1 MTQITQIKT
10 QTFEMSSASIRVIC
24 GKLIGLWTEENAC
37 VRPDSPLR
45 SIERA
50 GDGMMSL
57 VPTIRVLS
65 DSLVNRIAAGEVVE
79 RPASVVK
86 ELVENSL
93 DADARRIEVELIAG
107 GRSLVRVTDDGCGM
121 DPDDAL
127 LALERHA
134 TSKIGTDEDLL
145 HIGTLGFRGEA
156 LPSIA
161 AVSRFQILTA
171 EDPAKG
177 GVRVTVE
184 GGRILGAEAAARA
197 RGTTIEVR
205 DLFFNVPARR
215 KFLRAPETEL
225 RHAQETL
232 WGAALARPDV
242 AFVLRHANRTLIDA
256 PVVTDASRRLKDLW
270 RRTDQV
276 TRFEAKGAG
285 GEVEGLVAPGGGR
298 GRPTLTLLVNGR
310 PVRDRLLVGAVLRVL
325 RGGGSGFGGARVVI
339 DLRLPPDHVDVNVH
353 PAKAEVRFA
362 HAGAVFA
369 LIERAVRQGVA
380 ASQGRVA
387 VSQLDEGEPEGT
399 GVAERG
405 GGGYG
410 ELVRGRLPGGAPLFA
425 HPAYDVDPEVGVD
438 ETAERLDAP
447 ISGHHAAKRSGA
459 KSGPADTPFG
469 RLIGQYRESFLLLE
483 DGHGLVIVDQHVAH
497 ERVLYDRI
505 LRRLAEGE
513 APSQRLLTPRLLEL
527 GEAMTSA
534 IPIVED
540 LLRQA
545 GIEAEIFGPDT
556 IRVSSVPP
564 ELEPEAVDKVVEE
577 ILDRATALDGVPE
590 RAAEELSEE
599 IAASLSCRGAIKVN
613 HQLSRQEQKALLED
627 LVTTDNPYRC
637 PHGRPIILRLSQ
649 EEMERRLG
657 RR

>member
-1 MTQITQIKT
+1 
-10 QTFEMSSASIRVIC
+10 
-24 GKLIGLWTEENAC
+24 
-37 VRPDSPLR
+37 
-45 SIERA
+45 
-50 GDGMMSL
+50 MSL

-65 DSLVNRIAAGEVVE
+65 DSLINRIAAGEVVE

-270 RRTDQV
+270 RRADQV

-387 VSQLDEGEPEGT
+387 VSQLDESEEGT

-425 HPAYDVDPEVGVD
+425 HPAYDVDPEVGFD

-447 ISGHHAAKRSGA
+447 ISGHHPAKRSGA

-564 ELEPEAVDKVVEE
+564 ELEPEAVDQVVEE

>member
-1 MTQITQIKT
+1 
-10 QTFEMSSASIRVIC
+10 
-24 GKLIGLWTEENAC
+24 
-37 VRPDSPLR
+37 
-45 SIERA
+45 
-50 GDGMMSL
+50 MMSL
-57 VPTIRVLS
+57 VPTIHVLP

-93 DADARRIEVELIAG
+93 DADARRVEVELATG
-107 GRSLVRVTDDGCGM
+107 GCRLICVRDDGCGM

-134 TSKIGTDEDLL
+134 TSKISTDNDLL

-161 AVSRFQILTA
+161 AVSRFLIVTA

-177 GVRVTVE
+177 GVQVTVE

-197 RGTTIEVR
+197 RGTTVEVR

-215 KFLRAPETEL
+215 KFLRSPETEL
-225 RHAQETL
+225 RHAQESL

-242 AFVLRHANRTLIDA
+242 AFVLRHGNRTLLDA
-256 PVVTDASRRLKDLW
+256 PVAADAAQRVKDLW
-270 RRTDQV
+270 RRAGQV
-276 TRFEAKGAG
+276 TRFEAKGGG
-285 GEVEGLVAPGGGR
+285 GEVQGLLAPGGGS

-310 PVRDRLLVGAVLRVL
+310 AVRDRLLVGAVLRVL
-325 RGGGSGFGGARVVI
+325 RGGGTGFGGMRVVI
-339 DLRLPPDHVDVNVH
+339 DLRLPPESVDVNVH
-353 PAKAEVRFA
+353 PAKAEVRFSQ
-362 HAGAVFA
+362 AGAVFA
-369 LIERAVRQGVA
+369 LVERAVREGVA
-380 ASQGRVA
+380 ASQGRVT
-387 VSQLDEGEPEGT
+387 VSRLEGGEPQRM
-399 GVAERG
+399 GVAEHG

-410 ELVRGRLPGGAPLFA
+410 ELVRGRLAGEAPLFA
-425 HPAYDVDPEVGVD
+425 HPAYDVDPGVSVS
-438 ETAERLDAP
+438 EAP
-447 ISGHHAAKRSGA
+447 EGVESPIPGHHPAMRSGA
-459 KSGPADTPFG
+459 KPGPADTPFG
-469 RLIGQYRESFLLLE
+469 RLIGQYRDSFLLLE
-483 DGHGLVIVDQHVAH
+483 DDHGLVIVDQHVAH

-505 LRRLAEGE
+505 LRRLADGE

-527 GEAMTSA
+527 GEAMTA
-534 IPIVED
+534 AVPVVED
-540 LLRQA
+540 LLRRT
-545 GIEAEIFGPDT
+545 GIEADVFGPDT
-556 IRVSSVPP
+556 VRVSSVPP
-564 ELEPEAVDKVVEE
+564 ELEPEAVDQVVEE

-599 IAASLSCRGAIKVN
+599 LAASLSCRGAIKIN
-613 HQLSRQEQKALLED
+613 HRLSRQEQQALLED
-627 LVTTDNPYRC
+627 LVMTDNPYRC

>member
-1 MTQITQIKT
+1 
-10 QTFEMSSASIRVIC
+10 
-24 GKLIGLWTEENAC
+24 
-37 VRPDSPLR
+37 
-45 SIERA
+45 
-50 GDGMMSL
+50 MMSL

-65 DSLVNRIAAGEVVE
+65 DALVNRIAAGEVVE

-93 DADARRIEVELIAG
+93 DADARRIEVELTAG
-107 GRSLVRVTDDGCGM
+107 GRSLVRVTDDGRGM

-134 TSKIGTDEDLL
+134 TSKIGAAEDLQ

-197 RGTTIEVR
+197 RGTTVEVR

-242 AFVLRHANRTLIDA
+242 AFVLRHGNRTLIDA
-256 PVVTDASRRLKDLW
+256 PAVADASHRLRDLW
-270 RRTDQV
+270 RRADRV

-285 GEVEGLVAPGGGR
+285 GEVLGLLAPGGGR
-298 GRPTLTLLVNGR
+298 GRPSLTLLVNGR
-310 PVRDRLLVGAVLRVL
+310 AVRDRLLVGAVLRVL
-325 RGGGSGFGGARVVI
+325 RGTGSGFGGARVVV
-339 DLRLPPDHVDVNVH
+339 DLRLPPDSVDVNVH

-369 LIERAVRQGVA
+369 LVERALREGVA

-387 VSQLDEGEPEGT
+387 ISRLDEGEAAAV
-399 GVAERG
+399 GVTEHG

-410 ELVRGRLPGGAPLFA
+410 EMVRSRVAGGAPLFA
-425 HPAYDVDPEVGVD
+425 HPAYDQDPGAAGGEVS
-438 ETAERLDAP
+438 EAFEAP
-447 ISGHHAAKRSGA
+447 ISGHHPTTRSGA
-459 KSGPADTPFG
+459 KPGPADTPFG
-469 RLIGQYRESFLLLE
+469 RLIGQYRDSFLLLE

-505 LRRLAEGE
+505 LSRLAEGE
-513 APSQRLLTPRLLEL
+513 APSQGLLTPRLIEL
-527 GEAMTSA
+527 GEAMTA
-534 IPIVED
+534 AVPMVEE
-540 LLRQA
+540 LLRRV
-545 GIEAEIFGPDT
+545 GIEAEVFGPET
-556 IRVSSVPP
+556 IKVSSVPP
-564 ELEPEAVDKVVEE
+564 ELEPEAVDQVVEE

-613 HQLSRQEQKALLED
+613 HQLSRQEQQALLED
-627 LVTTDNPYRC
+627 LVATDNPYRC